1 MDKQALPS
9 TSYQDGNKAR
19 PALLD
24 KMLWLLTAWLL
35 IFHLAVLT
43 ITPFLTCS
51 TSCFQTSSK
60 DWGKN
65 MLKWT
70 SSHLH
75 PSPFQVS
82 SNLFTFKF
90 SFKIIRNHI
99 ACTTFISKSLFF
111 NFYSADSIERQIH
124 FLQKST
130 FLLISRGRGFGFLR
144 KSRVPSPP
152 PLLFPS
158 HLPAQVLIS

>member
-51 TSCFQTSSK
+51 TSCFQMSSK

-70 SSHLH
+70 SSCSHIPLLSFSSLFKTSSCSNSLLKSSEITLHAQHLF
-75 PSPFQVS
+75 P
-82 SNLFTFKF
+82 NLFP
-90 SFKIIRNHI
+90 
-99 ACTTFISKSLFF
+99 LF
-111 NFYSADSIERQIH
+111 
-124 FLQKST
+124 L
-130 FLLISRGRGFGFLR
+130 FLLYKTTYIYF
-144 KSRVPSPP
+144 
-152 PLLFPS
+152 
-158 HLPAQVLIS
+158 